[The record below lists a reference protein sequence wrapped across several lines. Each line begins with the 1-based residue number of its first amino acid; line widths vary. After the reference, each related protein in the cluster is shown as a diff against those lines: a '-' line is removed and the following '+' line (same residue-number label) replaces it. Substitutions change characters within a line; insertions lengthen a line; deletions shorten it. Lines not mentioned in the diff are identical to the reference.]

1 MGLLG
6 LLSVAAW
13 RWRRH
18 AMPALSRTVLI
29 NLALIAG
36 VGAIGTGIIDN
47 AAHLGGVVGGVL
59 AGMAIVPRDPGP
71 RATGVWW
78 DWADRLAIAVLVAAI
93 GGAGWLVWHA
103 SGGG

>member
-1 MGLLG
+1 
-6 LLSVAAW
+6 
-13 RWRRH
+13 
-18 AMPALSRTVLI
+18 MPALSRTVLI

-36 VGAIGTGIIDN
+36 VGVIGTGIIDN
-47 AAHLGGVVGGVL
+47 TAHLGGVVGGVV
-59 AGMAIVPRDPGP
+59 AGVAIVPRDPGP